1 MKSRGLSFFVYFSI
15 LLGLLFSGVSYR
27 YLQDAPKSLSVW
39 GTIYFYVYSFFY
51 YSFLSFAL
59 SVPFALLSNYFKR
72 TSYVLAF
79 VAQSIFLILFV
90 ADSFVYQQFRLHLN
104 IAMLQMTL
112 LGGGEIVSF
121 SWSMIIEI
129 LLLIGLCVFAV
140 LSCFTVATRICKTK
154 SLELCKFWLG
164 VLFVGLIITQAIYG
178 CGFAFH
184 NNNIILVSENLPWS
198 RPIHFNKILIKL
210 GIVSREDVYSFKKPD
225 SKGQM
230 NYPLTELNCTGGE
243 PYNIV
248 FLVVDSLRYDM
259 IKSDTMPNIYSFS
272 QDAINFKDH
281 FSGVSIQDMEFSPFS
296 QEFRD
301 PIGKDQ
307 KLLNRDQL

>member
-1 MKSRGLSFFVYFSI
+1 MNPVKKSQMKSRGLSFFVYFSI

-129 LLLIGLCVFAV
+129 LL
-140 LSCFTVATRICKTK
+140 
-154 SLELCKFWLG
+154 
-164 VLFVGLIITQAIYG
+164 
-178 CGFAFH
+178 
-184 NNNIILVSENLPWS
+184 
-198 RPIHFNKILIKL
+198 
-210 GIVSREDVYSFKKPD
+210 
-225 SKGQM
+225 
-230 NYPLTELNCTGGE
+230 
-243 PYNIV
+243 
-248 FLVVDSLRYDM
+248 
-259 IKSDTMPNIYSFS
+259 
-272 QDAINFKDH
+272 
-281 FSGVSIQDMEFSPFS
+281 
-296 QEFRD
+296 
-301 PIGKDQ
+301 
-307 KLLNRDQL
+307 